1 MKNQKRNFKNSK
13 MDSLLRK
20 TFEREKMVS
29 FKNAK
34 AFLAFVGTLSWRVV
48 LLSTMTSLK
57 GARGRVKMIHNFSRY
72 LLVKNKQKG
81 PDYVIA
87 YLKASQL
94 AISKYLARQPVS
106 SLQEINKDYVFPRL
120 ANGLPKIIGP
130 LDRTGIRHNNR
141 KTVIL

>member
-1 MKNQKRNFKNSK
+1 

-72 LLVKNKQKG
+72 LLLKNKQKG

-130 LDRTGIRHNNR
+130 LDRVGIKRNNR